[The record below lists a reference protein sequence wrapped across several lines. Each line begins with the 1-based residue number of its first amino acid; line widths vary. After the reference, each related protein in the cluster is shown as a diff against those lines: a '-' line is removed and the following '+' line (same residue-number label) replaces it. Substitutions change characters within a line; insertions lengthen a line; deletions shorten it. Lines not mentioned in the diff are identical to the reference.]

1 MMPSPPFHASGTK
14 WSASMRFV
22 GPRGRRKSLPE
33 TEVDD
38 DVFAAI
44 HEIARM
50 RKVSVY
56 DVCRMAFRRL
66 VDCFDFN
73 GGGM

>member
-1 MMPSPPFHASGTK
+1 MTGNPAIPESNTT

-22 GPRGRRKSLPE
+22 GPRGKRKSLPE

-38 DVFAAI
+38 DVYAAM

-50 RKVSVY
+50 RNVSIY
-56 DVCRMAFRRL
+56 DICRMAFRML
-66 VDCFDFN
+66 VDGYDFN
-73 GGGM
+73 GGAS

>member
-1 MMPSPPFHASGTK
+1 MTTSQTFHASATK
-14 WSASMRFV
+14 WSASMRFI
-22 GPRGRRKSLPE
+22 GPRGKRKSMPE

-38 DVFAAI
+38 DVYAAM

-50 RKVSVY
+50 RKVSIY
-56 DVCRMAFRRL
+56 DICRMAFRRL

-73 GGGM
+73 GGGG